1 MNKAAATRM
10 FNELV
15 NALTTHYDNETKT
28 NTELIIIGKEIFK
41 PLKNNVMRNA
51 DYDFDR
57 MHGQYSIVNTDNN
70 EGVHWVGVYQEH
82 NNVFVFDTFGRSIIK
97 LMPEFHKRAR
107 TNGYIIFKAN
117 SKYDR
122 EQEEVQNDCG
132 LRCLAWL
139 ILTQSKGINN
149 TKKI

>member
-1 MNKAAATRM
+1 MNKATATRM

-15 NALTTHYDNETKT
+15 DALANHYDNDTKT
-28 NTELIIIGKEIFK
+28 NIELIAIGNEVFK

-51 DYDFDR
+51 DYDFYK
-57 MHGQYSIVNTDNN
+57 MSNQYSIVNTDNN
-70 EGVHWVGVYQEH
+70 EGVHWVGVYQER
-82 NNVFVFDTFGRSIIK
+82 NNVYVFDTFGRNIIS

-117 SKYDR
+117 GKYEH
-122 EQEEVQNDCG
+122 EQEDVQNDCG
-132 LRCLAWL
+132 LRSLAWL
-139 ILTQSKGINN
+139 ILTHSKGINV